1 MSFQTLNTSLIPAH
15 RLATHRLGRFLLQT
29 PELALLLPAVAW
41 MSVIDWSP
49 AAVGLSTASGLW
61 FLTRYFLL
69 WRAQQHLRRGRYYEA
84 ANLALAACYLNPY
97 SADAYWILGFCAV
110 QRNRPQLAVEYLRH
124 ACRLNPVNPKLHAAL
139 ATALVLA
146 EEPQEAIRY
155 AHYARFLQQSTF
167 EAAMVLSDCAT
178 MDQQIE
184 HYLRTA
190 LPYARRPADRAVIY
204 CALADHLLK
213 TGRRVE
219 AVSYLAQAIWLAPA
233 CPPATRGSLHYH
245 LGELLWQCGETEMAR
260 EQFRA
265 SLKIDP
271 RGPRAADAWRA
282 AALGLALPADALDR
296 EQPKKIAEVI
306 DFVEEWERNSTPV
319 ERPAKRQ
326 G

>member
-1 MSFQTLNTSLIPAH
+1 MASQPLNANRVPAH
-15 RLATHRLGRFLLQT
+15 RLATHRFGRLLLQM
-29 PELALLLPAVAW
+29 PELALLLP
-41 MSVIDWSP
+41 SVMWLSIIDWSP
-49 AAVGLSTASGLW
+49 IAIGLGAASGLW
-61 FLTRYFLL
+61 FLTRYLLL
-69 WRAQQHLRRGRYYEA
+69 WRARWYVRHGRYHEA
-84 ANLALAACYLNPY
+84 ANLALAACHLNPY
-97 SADAYWILGFCAV
+97 SADAYWLLGVSAM
-110 QRNRPQLAVEYLRH
+110 QRNRPQLAAKYFRC

-146 EEPQEAIRY
+146 EDPQEAIRY
-155 AHYARFLQQSTF
+155 AHYARFLQQNTF

-271 RGPRAADAWRA
+271 RGPCAAHAWRA
-282 AALGLALPADALDR
+282 AALGLALPADAPDR
-296 EQPKKIAEVI
+296 EQLKKTAEVI
-306 DFVEEWERNSTPV
+306 NFVEECERNSKPV